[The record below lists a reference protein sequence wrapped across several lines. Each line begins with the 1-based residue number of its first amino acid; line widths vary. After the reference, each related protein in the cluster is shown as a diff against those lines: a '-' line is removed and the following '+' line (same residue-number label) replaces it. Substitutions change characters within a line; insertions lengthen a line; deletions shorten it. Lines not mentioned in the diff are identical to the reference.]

1 MDYFKGIITQ
11 ISPQIAILK
20 YILIFSTSALIFPS
34 SGLHAQ
40 SFSDER
46 TSAINFVK
54 RVYASSPFEGV
65 KKIEGDE
72 ANYYAV
78 AVAYPNIPKDSVLT
92 RVSAAQIKA
101 QNIAEQGFAEPCVK
115 FEMIDKIENGQQ
127 LTYLFLCTTLDEFI
141 TGVLKKKL
149 VDGAKI
155 ISAPGNKYI
164 IASISLENS
173 KYTSSEMRDKAAFMK
188 AKQFVN
194 TMVNGS
200 TITSDQIIRTD
211 ENDARTEVTS
221 TEVVREHAMG
231 FIQGLELLFS
241 KEITPNKTTYVYF
254 TKL

>member
-1 MDYFKGIITQ
+1 MKTSKYLFIFTQ
-11 ISPQIAILK
+11 LLLYLFASDA
-20 YILIFSTSALIFPS
+20 Y
-34 SGLHAQ
+34 AQ
-40 SFSDER
+40 SFSDEK

-54 RVYASSPFEGV
+54 RVYASSPFVGV
-65 KKIEGDE
+65 KKIEGEE

-78 AVAYPNIPKDSVLT
+78 AVAYQNMPKDSILT
-92 RVSAAQIKA
+92 KVSAAQIKA

-115 FEMIDKIENGQQ
+115 FEMIDNIENGQQ

-194 TMVNGS
+194 TLINGS
-200 TITSDQIIRTD
+200 TITSEQIIRTD
-211 ENDARTEVTS
+211 ESDSRTEVTS
-221 TEVVREHAMG
+221 TEVVREKAMG
-231 FIQGLELLFS
+231 FIQGLEQLFS

-254 TKL
+254 VKL

>member
-1 MDYFKGIITQ
+1 MATVNLIV
-11 ISPQIAILK
+11 IAL
-20 YILIFSTSALIFPS
+20 LGFFL
-34 SGLHAQ
+34 SGNLNAQ
-40 SFSDER
+40 SFNDER

-72 ANYYAV
+72 VNYYIV
-78 AVAYPNIPKDSVLT
+78 AVAYPNIPKDSVFS
-92 RVSAAQIKA
+92 RVSAAQTKA

-115 FEMIDKIENGQQ
+115 FEMIYYIEKEQQ

-141 TGVLKKKL
+141 TGLLKKKL

-164 IASISLENS
+164 MASISLENS
-173 KYTSSEMRDKAAFMK
+173 KYTSTEMRDKAAFMK

-194 TMVNGS
+194 TLINGS

-211 ENDARTEVTS
+211 ESDSRTEVTS
-221 TEVVREHAMG
+221 TEVVREKAMG

-254 TKL
+254 AKL

>member
-1 MDYFKGIITQ
+1 MTIRLI
-11 ISPQIAILK
+11 
-20 YILIFSTSALIFPS
+20 ILILCISNSTF
-34 SGLHAQ
+34 AQ
-40 SFSDER
+40 SFSGER

-54 RVYASSPFEGV
+54 RIYTSSPFEGV

-72 ANYYAV
+72 ANYYTV
-78 AVAYPNIPKDSVLT
+78 AVAYPNIPKDSVLS

-115 FEMIDKIENGQQ
+115 FEMIGNIENGQR

-141 TGVLKKKL
+141 TGLLKKKL

-164 IASISLENS
+164 ISAISLENL
-173 KYTSSEMRDKAAFMK
+173 KYSSPEMRDKAAFMK

-194 TMVNGS
+194 ALINGS

-211 ENDARTEVTS
+211 ESDSRTEVTS
-221 TEVVREHAMG
+221 TEVVREKAMG

-254 TKL
+254 AKL